1 MLPAGQASGRC
12 PRGRGFAA
20 MLRPMRPSSLV
31 PALPLALALAVA
43 GCKKPADAG
52 VTGAPDK
59 LLVAG
64 KAGKSAK
71 VGEELVFHVLLSGVQ
86 LGTDLSL
93 SCSWKDPSGREV
105 RENRWTTKPMDHAPW
120 RTHCRFIPDAEASGE
135 WSVEMFLAGRSMGRE
150 TFAVVK

>member
-1 MLPAGQASGRC
+1 MLPAERVVSRR
-12 PRGRGFAA
+12 PRRGAFAA
-20 MLRPMRPSSLV
+20 MLRAMRCSSVVPVASLV
-31 PALPLALALAVA
+31 LALAVG

-64 KAGKSAK
+64 KPAKSAK
-71 VGEELVFHVLLSGVQ
+71 VGEELVFHVLLSGVT

-105 RENRWTTKPMDHAPW
+105 RDNHWTTKPIDHAPW
-120 RTHCRFIPDAEASGE
+120 RTHCRFIPDVEAPGE

-150 TFAVVK
+150 TFVVTK